1 MAKTLNADE
10 IVESHKL
17 KNFKY
22 KFIFKNDDIIK
33 ELESLKYDIS
43 STDTINNDDLTQ
55 AALNAS
61 YQYYERDIIGK
72 AKEPT
77 MMDKGVII
85 SKKMVTKA
93 DKKLLRI
100 GIGFFNHDDI
110 AYVSIRLVYE
120 QFDIIE
126 IFILANQN

>member
-55 AALNAS
+55 AALNTS

-100 GIGFFNHDDI
+100 GIGFFNHDNI

>member
-61 YQYYERDIIGK
+61 YQYYERNIIGK
-72 AKEPT
+72 SKEPT

-93 DKKLLRI
+93 DKKLLKI

>member
-55 AALNAS
+55 AALDAS

-93 DKKLLRI
+93 DKKLLKI

>member
-93 DKKLLRI
+93 DKKLLKI

>member
-55 AALNAS
+55 AALNA
-61 YQYYERDIIGK
+61 
-72 AKEPT
+72 
-77 MMDKGVII
+77 
-85 SKKMVTKA
+85 
-93 DKKLLRI
+93 
-100 GIGFFNHDDI
+100 
-110 AYVSIRLVYE
+110 
-120 QFDIIE
+120 
-126 IFILANQN
+126 

>member
-61 YQYYERDIIGK
+61 YQYYERNILGK
-72 AKEPT
+72 SKAPT

-85 SKKMVTKA
+85 STKMVTKA
-93 DKKLLRI
+93 DKKLLKI

>member
-55 AALNAS
+55 AALNTS

-100 GIGFFNHDDI
+100 GIGFFNHDNI
-110 AYVSIRLVYE
+110 AYVSIILVYE

>member
-1 MAKTLNADE
+1 
-10 IVESHKL
+10 
-17 KNFKY
+17 
-22 KFIFKNDDIIK
+22 
-33 ELESLKYDIS
+33 
-43 STDTINNDDLTQ
+43 
-55 AALNAS
+55 
-61 YQYYERDIIGK
+61 
-72 AKEPT
+72 

-93 DKKLLRI
+93 DKKLLKI

>member
-77 MMDKGVII
+77 MMDKSVII